1 VRPLFL
7 VKTSDYEEHII
18 DFDHSSFKR
27 TQEKNTASTISFTI
41 TRTDRN
47 AFVYDLLQSD
57 QVSVIFDGQE
67 YVVQQI
73 APKQNGSVTSCD
85 ITAVHVL
92 ASTQDIQ
99 KYNVLDEEYADD
111 SKPQHTIEDLLHFIF
126 DGNEFGYTWEVK
138 GTFSKVTP
146 QSFGNNDGLS
156 LIKTIID
163 LFNCVVKADN
173 KHLIFYDDS
182 SWKNITQKQFR
193 YLYNTD
199 EVQLSLDKTNVKTKV
214 MCYGAKDEHDN
225 YLFDP
230 YVYTSPNVSRFGV
243 KYAPAI
249 TNDQITTKAD
259 MDKYAAE
266 QLQDVPEVTFTLK
279 YNGTD
284 VPNIGDVWMLIHEPM
299 GFNTDVTIIGVTTY
313 DFDDTKLPELTFSNA
328 KKDIISLQQQVAK
341 KASNADKTLKNAKQF
356 VSENLPS
363 DVRNASQAISA
374 VQNQV
379 KFTNSGLITGKANT
393 SQTTTMSV
401 MAEMNSIDDSE
412 SETVKFGEGA
422 LYFSPDGVNWIEVVN
437 EKGVNLSEGYGA
449 LPQSVVDQLQI
460 PNYEEATE
468 TTSGLM
474 SAADKRKLDL
484 IIVDQNGNV
493 VVNIPLASSTENG
506 LMTKEDFAKLSRI
519 LFSGS
524 GTIDLQ
530 NVLNTLQDHENR
542 IAALEGGGA

>member
-1 VRPLFL
+1 
-7 VKTSDYEEHII
+7 
-18 DFDHSSFKR
+18 
-27 TQEKNTASTISFTI
+27 
-41 TRTDRN
+41 
-47 AFVYDLLQSD
+47 
-57 QVSVIFDGQE
+57 
-67 YVVQQI
+67 
-73 APKQNGSVTSCD
+73 
-85 ITAVHVL
+85 
-92 ASTQDIQ
+92 
-99 KYNVLDEEYADD
+99 
-111 SKPQHTIEDLLHFIF
+111 
-126 DGNEFGYTWEVK
+126 VK

-182 SWKNITQKQFR
+182 SWKNITQNQFR

-199 EVQLSLDKTNVKTKV
+199 EVQLQLDKTNIKTKV

-284 VPNIGDVWMLIHEPM
+284 VPDIGDVWLLIHEPM
-299 GFNTDVTIIGVTTY
+299 GFDTDVTIIGVTTY

-328 KKDIISLQQQVAK
+328 KKDMISIQQQIAK
-341 KASNADKTLKNAKQF
+341 KASNADKTLKNAKQL
-356 VSENLPS
+356 VSFNLPN
-363 DVRNASQAISA
+363 DVKSASQAISA

-379 KFTNSGLITGKANT
+379 KFTNSGLVNNSNT
-393 SQTTTMSV
+393 VVFDGESV
-401 MAEMNSIDDSE
+401 
-412 SETVKFGEGA
+412 K
-422 LYFSPDGVNWIEVVN
+422 YSPDGGEQWIEVIN
-437 EKGVNLSEGYGA
+437 GQGVDLSKGYGS
-449 LPQSVVDQLQI
+449 LPQSVIDNLPI
-460 PNYEEATE
+460 PHYEKATE
-468 TTSGLM
+468 STDGLM
-474 SAADKRKLDL
+474 S
-484 IIVDQNGNV
+484 
-493 VVNIPLASSTENG
+493 
-506 LMTKEDFAKLSRI
+506 KEDFAKLSRI

-530 NVLNTLQDHENR
+530 TVLDKLQDHENR
-542 IAALEGGGA
+542 IAALENGGGA